1 MQGLKSIKLDVML
14 GMSQLYKSHHE
25 LYIVSSYSL
34 CSVLLY
40 ADCWISFSSRLSF
53 LLAYSEE
60 RYHGLL
66 QLFAFMPNDKYFSE
80 EII

>member
-1 MQGLKSIKLDVML
+1 MQGLKSIKLDVMP
-14 GMSQLYKSHHE
+14 GMSQVYESHHE
-25 LYIVSSYSL
+25 LYMVSSYSL
-34 CSVLLY
+34 CSVLLH
-40 ADCWISFSSRLSF
+40 ADCWISFSSRLSL

-66 QLFAFMPNDKYFSE
+66 QLLAFMSNDKYISE